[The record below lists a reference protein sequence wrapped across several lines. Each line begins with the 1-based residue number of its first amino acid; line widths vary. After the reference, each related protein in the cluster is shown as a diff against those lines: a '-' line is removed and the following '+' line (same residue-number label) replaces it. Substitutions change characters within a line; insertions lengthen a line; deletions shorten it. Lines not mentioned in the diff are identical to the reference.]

1 LKLTTICTFR
11 FKALKEAAKRG
22 SISHL
27 KKLVT
32 SIGKTSQPH
41 VELLPVF
48 YRHLDVKRIPHSSHM
63 APGTFRTLELAL
75 TSLQGI
81 SHWAEVHLLRDKAF
95 VVGLQDSWPKIWKWV
110 QFFLDRC
117 TEEIKESTA
126 FSTTFVRNSYVT
138 CIHLLDHLTNDADLR
153 LTIATTSGVIHTLT
167 QLWILETKHQHGF
180 PGYASSIALVN
191 FLTPLPQ
198 YAACVTGFIEASG
211 DDPTELAAICL
222 GRISAN
228 HQGPSPD
235 LEALDA
241 DIRIVVSLSGPQIH
255 LNVVR
260 KALLERQSFAVIAR
274 TMYNLASSPNPTT
287 SPIMFS
293 CLTFCAAYLRDYT
306 DISSHMM
313 LEAIESHIIPAFLL
327 SGKSLL
333 QDSASTMLRDIRC
346 EMAGGIL
353 PRYLVFRSIL
363 READRSLKWI
373 STRGFENQDAEK
385 GEFGQAWMRLKAIV
399 QDRLAIEAHSALYIV
414 CENPAVSYKPSAT
427 PEFAYEISVR

>member
-1 LKLTTICTFR
+1 M
-11 FKALKEAAKRG
+11 RG

-27 KKLVT
+27 RKLAT

-41 VELLPVF
+41 VELLSVF
-48 YRHLDVKRIPHSSHM
+48 YHHLDVKRIPYSLHITPN
-63 APGTFRTLELAL
+63 ALRTLELAL

-81 SHWAEVHLLRDKAF
+81 SSWAEVHLLRDKTF
-95 VVGLQDSWPKIWKWV
+95 VVGLENSWPKMWKWV
-110 QFFLDRC
+110 QFFLDGC
-117 TEEIKESTA
+117 MEEIKDSTV
-126 FSTTFVRNSYVT
+126 FNTTFVRNSYVT

-153 LTIATTSGVIHTLT
+153 LTIATTSGVIPTLT
-167 QLWILETKHQHGF
+167 QLWILETKHHGY

-191 FLTPLPQ
+191 FLTPRPE
-198 YAACVTGFIEASG
+198 YAACAAGFVEASG
-211 DDPTELAAICL
+211 DDPTELAVTCL

-228 HQGPSPD
+228 RQGPSPD

-255 LNVVR
+255 LNAVR

-274 TMYNLASSPNPTT
+274 TMYNLTSSPNPTT

-306 DISSHMM
+306 DISPHMM
-313 LEAIESHIIPAFLL
+313 LEAMESYMIPAFLL
-327 SGKSLL
+327 SGKFLL
-333 QDSASTMLRDIRC
+333 QDSVSTMLRDIRC

-363 READRSLKWI
+363 CEADRSLKWI
-373 STRGFENQDAEK
+373 STRGLENQDVEK
-385 GEFGQAWMRLKAIV
+385 GQFGQAWMKLKAVV

-414 CENPAVSYKPSAT
+414 CENPAVSYKPCAT
-427 PEFAYEISVR
+427 PECAYEIPVR